1 MSKPPIT
8 ASTIIAGVAGW
19 PVRHSL
25 SPLIH
30 NAWLEA
36 AGIDAVYVAFVT
48 PADHFDDF
56 VLFSR
61 GGAVRGVNVTSPDGT
76 RHTVE

>member
-1 MSKPPIT
+1 MSRPPVT
-8 ASTIIAGVAGW
+8 GATVVAGVAGS

-36 AGIDAVYVAFVT
+36 AGIDGIYVPFAPGPDAFAAFVSGCV
-48 PADHFDDF
+48 AARC
-56 VLFSR
+56 V
-61 GGAVRGVNVTSPDGT
+61 G
-76 RHTVE
+76 